1 MTNFNNRSGALVG
14 QRVTAVSVSHI
25 TKLPRGPSASNPLK
39 AHNSFA
45 RGASFHGHQAAL
57 EHEIELLTAA
67 AKDKYNQAE
76 RTRGRLL
83 AETEKESP
91 KKSGVIG
98 TKVNALKET
107 IQKAT
112 SEAAYFDRQAL
123 SAQRFLA
130 GIMGSVSR
138 RTGPPRRP
146 TRSLSC

>member
-1 MTNFNNRSGALVG
+1 MVEHYKGWLRGNPQDFWFTNFNNRSGTLVG

-25 TKLPRGPSASNPLK
+25 AKLPRGPSASNPPK

-83 AETEKESP
+83 AETEKGSA
-91 KKSGVIG
+91 KKSEVIG
-98 TKVNALKET
+98 AK
-107 IQKAT
+107 
-112 SEAAYFDRQAL
+112 F
-123 SAQRFLA
+123 
-130 GIMGSVSR
+130 
-138 RTGPPRRP
+138 
-146 TRSLSC
+146 

>member
-1 MTNFNNRSGALVG
+1 MVEHYKGWLSGNPQDFWFTNFNNRSGTLVG

-83 AETEKESP
+83 AETEKGAA
-91 KKSGVIG
+91 KKSGLIG
-98 TKVNALKET
+98 AEV
-107 IQKAT
+107 KAPPSGDD
-112 SEAAYFDRQAL
+112 SESNLRGRLF
-123 SAQRFLA
+123 
-130 GIMGSVSR
+130 
-138 RTGPPRRP
+138 
-146 TRSLSC
+146 